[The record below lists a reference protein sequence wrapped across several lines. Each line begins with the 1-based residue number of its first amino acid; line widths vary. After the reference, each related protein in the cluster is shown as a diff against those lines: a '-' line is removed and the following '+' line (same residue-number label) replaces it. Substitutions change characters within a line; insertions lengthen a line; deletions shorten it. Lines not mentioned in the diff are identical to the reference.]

1 MARRKQGFV
10 RNHKAIGRIMR
21 SQQVAEFVHD
31 VVAPVAEKHGLTVD
45 DYITDRRVSAL
56 VGEAEDQAKDGKV
69 TKAAGEAG
77 WSVR

>member
-1 MARRKQGFV
+1 M

-21 SQQVAEFVHD
+21 SQHVAEFVHD
-31 VVAPVAEKHGLTVD
+31 VVEPVAEKNGLTVD

-56 VGEAEDQAKDGKV
+56 MVEAEDQAKDGTA

-77 WSVR
+77 WPIR

>member
-1 MARRKQGFV
+1 MASRKQGFV

-21 SQQVAEFVHD
+21 SQHVAEFVHD
-31 VVAPVAEKHGLTVD
+31 VVEPVAEKNGLTVD

-56 VGEAEDQAKDGKV
+56 MVEAEDQAKDGTA

-77 WSVR
+77 WPIR